1 MATQKDYYNLLGVPR
16 DATEEQ
22 IRRAFR
28 GLAMEWHPDRN
39 KAKDAAARFKEIN
52 EAYQVLID
60 PEKRRTYDRYGRA
73 DIDPNGGFPGRG
85 FDGFDFPGGVG
96 DIFDAFFGGFRGQ
109 ANTSAKGRDLQ
120 YALTITFEEAAL
132 GVEREVQITRQETCA
147 TCQGDLAEPGTAKEQ
162 CTTCGGSGQ
171 VRRTQNSVFG
181 QFVQVVACP
190 SCRGLGQTI
199 QTPCTAC
206 KGTGREKSTRKVM
219 VNVPAGVED
228 GMRVRL
234 AAEGDTGVNGGRPGD
249 VFVSLT
255 VKPHMFFRRDKENL
269 VFDLPLNVA
278 NATLGTTIAIPM
290 LDGEPE
296 AFEVPAGVQSG
307 TILRKRGKGVPNL
320 HNGRPGDLIGLV
332 TVITPQKMS
341 PRTRELFESLSDSLE
356 EDEETYS
363 AMGVKSWFRK
373 LKDVLTGE
381 SS

>member
-1 MATQKDYYNLLGVPR
+1 MATQKDYYNLLGVSR

-39 KAKDAAARFKEIN
+39 KAKGAAERFKEIN

-60 PEKRRTYDRYGRA
+60 PEKRRMYDRFGRV

-96 DIFDAFFGGFRGQ
+96 DVFDAFFGGFRGQ
-109 ANTSAKGRDLQ
+109 ANSSSKGRDLQ
-120 YALTITFEEAAL
+120 YSLTITFEEAAL
-132 GVEREVQITRQETCA
+132 GVEREVQITRQETCT
-147 TCQGDLAEPGTAKEQ
+147 TCGGDLAEPGTKKEP
-162 CTTCGGSGQ
+162 CANCGGSGQ
-171 VRRTQNSVFG
+171 LRRTQNSVFG
-181 QFVQVVACP
+181 QFVQVVACTT
-190 SCRGLGQTI
+190 CRGLGQTI
-199 QTPCTAC
+199 LTPCSAC
-206 KGTGREKSTRKVM
+206 RGAGREKSTRKVM

-234 AAEGDTGVNGGRPGD
+234 AGEGDAGVNGGRPGD

-269 VFDLPLNVA
+269 IFELPLNVA
-278 NATLGTTIAIPM
+278 SATLGTTIAIPM
-290 LDGEPE
+290 LAGEAE

-307 TILRKRGKGVPNL
+307 TIIRKRGKGVPNL

-332 TVITPQKMS
+332 TVVTPQKMS
-341 PRTRELFESLSDSLE
+341 PRTKELFEELSESLE
-356 EDEETYS
+356 DDEETYAS
-363 AMGVKSWFRK
+363 MGVRSWFRK

>member
-39 KAKDAAARFKEIN
+39 RAKDAAERFKGIN

-60 PEKRRTYDRYGRA
+60 PKKREMYDRFGRA

-109 ANTSAKGRDLQ
+109 ARASAKGRDLQ
-120 YALTITFEEAAL
+120 FALTITFEEAAL
-132 GVEREVQITRQETCA
+132 GVEKALQMARQEVCSTCN
-147 TCQGDLAEPGTAKEQ
+147 GDLAAPGTEKQQ
-162 CTTCGGSGQ
+162 CSNCGGLGQ
-171 VRRTQNSVFG
+171 VRRAQNSIFG
-181 QFVQVVACP
+181 QFVQVVACS
-190 SCRGLGQTI
+190 SCQGRGETV
-199 QTPCTAC
+199 QTPCPTC
-206 KGTGREKSTRKVM
+206 KGSGRERSTRRVM

-234 AAEGDTGVNGGRPGD
+234 AGEGDAGVNGGHPGD

-255 VKPHMFFRRDKENL
+255 VKPHPLFRREKEHL

-278 NATLGTTIAIPM
+278 HAALGTTIEVPM
-290 LDGEPE
+290 LDGDKEI
-296 AFEVPAGVQSG
+296 FEIPAGVQSG
-307 TILRKRGKGVPNL
+307 AVLRKRGKGVPNL
-320 HNGRPGDLIGLV
+320 QNARYGDLIGLV
-332 TVITPQKMS
+332 TVVTPQKMS
-341 PRTRELFESLSDSLE
+341 ARTHELFSELAEALE
-356 EDEETYS
+356 EDEEANAVS
-363 AMGVKSWFRK
+363 IGRSWFRK

-381 SS
+381 SG

>member
-39 KAKDAAARFKEIN
+39 KAKDAGERFKEIN

-60 PEKRRTYDRYGRA
+60 PEKRRMYDRFGRA
-73 DIDPNGGFPGRG
+73 DIDPNSGWPGRG

-120 YALTITFEEAAL
+120 YSMTITFEEAAL
-132 GVEREVQITRQETCA
+132 GVEREVQITRQEICGTCH
-147 TCQGDLAEPGTAKEQ
+147 GDLAEPGTQKEQ
-162 CTTCGGSGQ
+162 CANCGGSGQ
-171 VRRTQNSVFG
+171 VRRTQSSVFG
-181 QFVQVVACP
+181 QFVQVVAC
-190 SCRGLGQTI
+190 SACRGLGQTI
-199 QTPCTAC
+199 LSPCTGC
-206 KGTGREKSTRKVM
+206 RGTGREKSTRKVM

-234 AAEGDTGVNGGRPGD
+234 GGEGDAGVNGGRPGD
-249 VFVSLT
+249 VFVSLS
-255 VKPHMFFRRDKENL
+255 VKPHLYFRRDKENL

-278 NATLGTTIAIPM
+278 HAALGTTIEVPM
-290 LDGEPE
+290 LEGERE
-296 AFEVPAGVQSG
+296 TFEVPAGVQSG
-307 TILRKRGKGVPNL
+307 AILRKRGKGVPNL

-332 TVITPQKMS
+332 TVMTPQKMG
-341 PRTRELFESLSDSLE
+341 PRTRELFEELSESLD
-356 EDEETYS
+356 EDEEAYAS
-363 AMGVKSWFRK
+363 NGVKSWFRK

-381 SS
+381 ST

>member
-39 KAKDAAARFKEIN
+39 KAKDAGERFKEIN

-60 PEKRRTYDRYGRA
+60 PEKRRMYDRFGRA
-73 DIDPNGGFPGRG
+73 DIDPNGGWPGRG

-120 YALTITFEEAAL
+120 YSMTITFEEAAL
-132 GVEREVQITRQETCA
+132 GVEREVQITRQEICGR
-147 TCQGDLAEPGTAKEQ
+147 CSGELAEPGTQKEQ
-162 CTTCGGSGQ
+162 CVNCSGSGQ
-171 VRRTQNSVFG
+171 VRRTQSSVFG
-181 QFVQVVACP
+181 QFVQVVAC
-190 SCRGLGQTI
+190 SACRGLGQTI
-199 QTPCTAC
+199 LSPCTTC
-206 KGTGREKSTRKVM
+206 RGTGREKSTRKVM

-234 AAEGDTGVNGGRPGD
+234 AGEGDAGVNGGRPGD
-249 VFVSLT
+249 VFVSLS
-255 VKPHMFFRRDKENL
+255 VKPHPYFRRDKENL
-269 VFDLPLNVA
+269 VFDLPLHVA
-278 NATLGTTIAIPM
+278 HAALGTTIEVPM
-290 LDGEPE
+290 LAGELE
-296 AFEVPAGVQSG
+296 TFEVPAGVQSG

-320 HNGRPGDLIGLV
+320 HNGRLGDLIGLV
-332 TVITPQKMS
+332 TVMTPQKMS
-341 PRTRELFESLSDSLE
+341 PRTRELFEELSESLDD
-356 EDEETYS
+356 DEEAYATN
-363 AMGVKSWFRK
+363 GVKSWFRK

-381 SS
+381 SG

>member
-1 MATQKDYYNLLGVPR
+1 
-16 DATEEQ
+16 
-22 IRRAFR
+22 
-28 GLAMEWHPDRN
+28 
-39 KAKDAAARFKEIN
+39 
-52 EAYQVLID
+52 
-60 PEKRRTYDRYGRA
+60 
-73 DIDPNGGFPGRG
+73 
-85 FDGFDFPGGVG
+85 
-96 DIFDAFFGGFRGQ
+96 
-109 ANTSAKGRDLQ
+109 
-120 YALTITFEEAAL
+120 
-132 GVEREVQITRQETCA
+132 
-147 TCQGDLAEPGTAKEQ
+147 
-162 CTTCGGSGQ
+162 
-171 VRRTQNSVFG
+171 
-181 QFVQVVACP
+181 
-190 SCRGLGQTI
+190 
-199 QTPCTAC
+199 
-206 KGTGREKSTRKVM
+206 
-219 VNVPAGVED
+219 
-228 GMRVRL
+228 MRVRL

>member
-1 MATQKDYYNLLGVPR
+1 MATQKDYYNLLGVSR

-39 KAKDAAARFKEIN
+39 KAKGAAERFKEIN

-60 PEKRRTYDRYGRA
+60 PEKRRMYDRFGRV

-96 DIFDAFFGGFRGQ
+96 DVFDAFFGGFRGQ
-109 ANTSAKGRDLQ
+109 ANSSSKGRDLQ
-120 YALTITFEEAAL
+120 YSLTITFEEAAL
-132 GVEREVQITRQETCA
+132 GVEREVQITRQETCT
-147 TCQGDLAEPGTAKEQ
+147 TCGGDLAEPGTKKEP
-162 CTTCGGSGQ
+162 CANCGGSGQ
-171 VRRTQNSVFG
+171 LRRTQNSVFG
-181 QFVQVVACP
+181 QFVQVVACTT
-190 SCRGLGQTI
+190 CRGLGKTI
-199 QTPCTAC
+199 LTPCSAC
-206 KGTGREKSTRKVM
+206 RGAGREKSTRKVM

-234 AAEGDTGVNGGRPGD
+234 AGEGDAGVNGGRPGD

-269 VFDLPLNVA
+269 IFELPLNVA
-278 NATLGTTIAIPM
+278 SATLGTTIAIPM
-290 LDGEPE
+290 LAGETE

-332 TVITPQKMS
+332 TVVTPQKMS
-341 PRTRELFESLSDSLE
+341 PRTKELFEELSESLE
-356 EDEETYS
+356 DDEETYAS
-363 AMGVKSWFRK
+363 MGVKSWFRK

-381 SS
+381 SN

>member
-39 KAKDAAARFKEIN
+39 KAKDAAERFKEIN

-60 PEKRRTYDRYGRA
+60 PEKRRMYDRFGRA
-73 DIDPNGGFPGRG
+73 DVDPNSGWPGRG

-120 YALTITFEEAAL
+120 YSMTITFEEAAL
-132 GVEREVQITRQETCA
+132 GVEREVQITRQEICGTCH
-147 TCQGDLAEPGTAKEQ
+147 GDLAEPGTQKEQ
-162 CTTCGGSGQ
+162 CANCGGSGQ
-171 VRRTQNSVFG
+171 VRRTQSSVFG
-181 QFVQVVACP
+181 QFMQVVAC
-190 SCRGLGQTI
+190 SACRGLGQTI
-199 QTPCTAC
+199 LSPCTGC
-206 KGTGREKSTRKVM
+206 RGTGREKSTRKVM

-234 AAEGDTGVNGGRPGD
+234 AGEGDAGVNGGRPGD
-249 VFVSLT
+249 VFVSLS
-255 VKPHMFFRRDKENL
+255 VKPHLYFRRDKENL

-278 NATLGTTIAIPM
+278 HAALGTTIEVPM
-290 LDGEPE
+290 LEGERE
-296 AFEVPAGVQSG
+296 TFEVPAGVQSG
-307 TILRKRGKGVPNL
+307 AILRKRGKGVPNL

-332 TVITPQKMS
+332 TVMTPQKMG
-341 PRTRELFESLSDSLE
+341 PRTRELFEELSESLD
-356 EDEETYS
+356 EDEEAYAS
-363 AMGVKSWFRK
+363 NGVKSWFRK

-381 SS
+381 ST